1 MNQTNNK
8 SKNIITRK
16 IKVLIDV
23 PSDEKEKL
31 NAAYR
36 KLYDWQNIAFRG
48 ANIVATNLYIQEK
61 SKDLIYFHDD
71 FRIKLADRSKDVDG
85 VLNCSREN
93 TTYRVLSEKFKNKMP
108 ASIFSLLNRSVF
120 KYFIAEKADYY
131 SGKRSLRNYKSN
143 IPVPFMAKSIFDL
156 RYDDD
161 IKNFRFSLF
170 KDEKYHIPFRTFL
183 GRDRS
188 NNKVIIERCING
200 EYKLLNSSIKIADG
214 KIHLYLVVES
224 PKEPSKVDS
233 QNEAQAKLSF
243 LAPLIVT
250 YREKDYLIGDKESFI
265 FKRLAIQQGLKR
277 RQQKMKYNSG
287 GRGRKNKTKG
297 VEEFKEKEK
306 NFVNTYTHNL
316 SSELIKFCIENK
328 IGKLEIADVLQSFEE
343 AQEFPFVIRNWSF
356 GSLNSKLEYKCRMKN
371 IELIYS

>member
-1 MNQTNNK
+1 MPKANTKNR
-8 SKNIITRK
+8 NIITRR
-16 IKVLIDV
+16 IKVQIDV
-23 PSDEKEKL
+23 PTEEKEAL

-36 KLYDWQNIAFRG
+36 KLYNWQNIAFKA

-71 FRIKLADRSKDVDG
+71 FRIKLADRSKDIDG

-93 TTYRVLSEKFKNKMP
+93 TTYRILSEKYKNEIP

-120 KYFIAEKADYY
+120 KHFIAEKADYY

-143 IPVPFMAKSIFDL
+143 IPVPFMAKSIFGL

-188 NNKVIIERCING
+188 NNKVIIERCISG
-200 EYKLLNSSIKIADG
+200 EYKMLNSSLRVADG
-214 KIHLYLVVES
+214 KIHLYLVVDFPQEQKRVN
-224 PKEPSKVDS
+224 PE
-233 QNEAQAKLSF
+233 NEAKIKLSF
-243 LAPLIVT
+243 MAPLVVS
-250 YREKDYLIGDKESFI
+250 YKDKEYIIGDKESFI
-265 FKRLAIQQGLKR
+265 YKRLAIQQGLKR
-277 RQQKMKYNSG
+277 RQQKMKYNNG

-297 VEEFKEKEK
+297 VEGFKEKER

-316 SSELIKFCIENK
+316 SSELIKFCIDNK
-328 IGKLEIADVLQSFEE
+328 IGKLKIDDVLQSFEE
-343 AQEFPFVIRNWSF
+343 AKEFPFVIRNWSY
-356 GSLNSKLEYKCRMKN
+356 GNIREKIEYKCRMNN
-371 IELIYS
+371 IELVYS